1 MSFAYREK
9 VLVGGV
15 MLSLA
20 LGSTTMHAQE
30 ADEFSRKN
38 TWTVFSEYANTS
50 SHILLGQVRQR
61 KLADF
66 GGSYAWRI
74 GHTGLR
80 YVVEYR
86 PVLFEGDVTLTA
98 QSTYVENP
106 QPAGVSP
113 YTVTS
118 TQVVEGACRPLTYIN
133 TFPIVNG
140 TTTVGTETV
149 TSVITCGRHWTYG
162 EAITPV
168 GLRYSFMTKR
178 PMQPF
183 VIATGGY
190 MFSDHAV
197 PLDSAGFF
205 NFTFDFGAGIEVF
218 RSKTQSFS
226 VEARYHHFGNNNTAS
241 SNPGVDSLVYKL
253 SYNFGR

>member
-9 VLVGGV
+9 MLVGGA
-15 MLSLA
+15 MLGLA
-20 LGSTTMHAQE
+20 LVSMTMHAQE
-30 ADEFSRKN
+30 ADEFGRKN

-50 SHILLGQVRQR
+50 SHILLGQARQR

-86 PVLFEGDVTLTA
+86 PVLFDGDVTLTG
-98 QSTYVENP
+98 QTTYVENP
-106 QPAGVSP
+106 QPVGVSP

-118 TQVVEGACRPLTYIN
+118 TQVVEGTCRPVTYIN
-133 TFPIVNG
+133 TFPIVAG
-140 TTTVGTETV
+140 TTTVAMVTE
-149 TSVITCGRHWTYG
+149 TSVITCGRRWTYG
-162 EAITPV
+162 EAITPA

-178 PMQPF
+178 QVQPF

-226 VEARYHHFGNNNTAS
+226 VEARYRHFGNNNTAS
-241 SNPGVDSLVYKL
+241 SNPGVDSVVYKL
-253 SYNFGR
+253 SYSFGR